1 MGEWARN
8 EIKRKR
14 KIAVRTE
21 LLLVNSAQTNI
32 KYIILSIVC
41 KCNPPNSF
49 VFVSIR
55 SVDRLNKTATRNKMQ
70 WTNGKRWET
79 RKIKKF
85 FFSSVV
91 VAVRRSSSTVTFIA
105 CVYTVFSEC
114 RRFFIWTSHRPM
126 RPGQPER
133 DSFFLLLLFRL
144 CRHRIVD
151 VVVVC
156 RSNAAADW
164 TRRKCAFS
172 CYLWML
178 SGCLDAI
185 KWLPFAAC
193 SNIFRHCVS
202 KKRRKCERERERE
215 SDSRSKKKQTNHI

>member
-133 DSFFLLLLFRL
+133 DSFFFFCFFYFGCVAIVSLTLSLCVVPMLLLTGHAENAHSHAIYGCWVVASMRL
-144 CRHRIVD
+144 NDCHLQLVRTYFVIV
-151 VVVVC
+151 
-156 RSNAAADW
+156 
-164 TRRKCAFS
+164 
-172 CYLWML
+172 
-178 SGCLDAI
+178 
-185 KWLPFAAC
+185 
-193 SNIFRHCVS
+193 
-202 KKRRKCERERERE
+202 
-215 SDSRSKKKQTNHI
+215 